1 MLGSRIRRRAGGDD
15 PSRLPP
21 QLRKPADPTSI
32 DGVPSYIPVA
42 NMGPSSMPNLGLP
55 SGFDSKFDNE
65 KGYKINLDSNGPMNH
80 AVQLSSKSKK
90 QREKTGIQMLTFAKA
105 TKSTAWSFDLGEVDL
120 LSWSALNHALKY
132 DYEMLV
138 KYDGAD
144 CRALSNEWRHVGTQ
158 IREQTIQQTQ
168 ALHIFRR
175 AINYNLH
182 CALNNRTTQRGS
194 VRPMD
199 DLWILVVRLQCDY
212 SNSRMENQSAG
223 FLPGAK
229 RPQHYWQLLPFVS
242 TDGSRPRHE
251 LYSQSPAW
259 DEAAQEWDD
268 GWTGDAIFLGTVSR
282 IFGDSRS
289 TSNTHCNNARMALC
303 PETLDDEAKKNLYS
317 LSQYEIFRL

>member
-1 MLGSRIRRRAGGDD
+1 MLSSRIRRRDGGDD
-15 PSRLPP
+15 PSRMPP

-42 NMGPSSMPNLGLP
+42 NMGPSSGIDLGLP
-55 SGFDSKFDNE
+55 AGFDSKFDND

-80 AVQLSSKSKK
+80 AVQLSAQTRKE
-90 QREKTGIQMLTFAKA
+90 REKTGIQNLTFARA

-132 DYEMLV
+132 DYEFV
-138 KYDGAD
+138 VRYDGDD
-144 CRALSNEWRHVGTQ
+144 CRKLSDDWRHVGTQ

-168 ALHIFRR
+168 AMHIFRR

-182 CALNNRTTQRGS
+182 CALNNKYSQRGS

-199 DLWILVVRLQCDY
+199 NLWILVVRLKKDY
-212 SNSRMENQSAG
+212 SNSRMENQTAG

-229 RPQHYWQLLPFVS
+229 RPDNYWQLLPYVS
-242 TDGSRPRHE
+242 TDGRRPRHE
-251 LYSQSPAW
+251 LYSQMPTWNESK
-259 DEAAQEWDD
+259 QEMND

-282 IFGDSRS
+282 IFGDGRS
-289 TSNTHCNNARMALC
+289 TSNTHCNNARIALC
-303 PETLDDEAKKNLYS
+303 PETLDDEAKTKLYS